1 MYRLIKDSLS
11 QQISSVQRISDVACI
26 PFGPANTDY
35 QQFKKDLEE
44 GAELQDAD
52 GKKMTKSKVTA
63 FLKTLP

>member
-1 MYRLIKDSLS
+1 MYKLLKNPFGDDPINIWRL
-11 QQISSVQRISDVACI
+11 SDMAII
-26 PFGPANTDY
+26 PFVPDNTDY